1 MLKNPAR
8 VAILSILSNTV
19 VVTLKLIVGFFT
31 GSVAIISEAIHT
43 FLDLLASCIAFFS
56 VKISNL
62 PPDKNHPYGHGKV
75 ENLSGTIETLL
86 IFIAGIWII
95 VECIE
100 KLIHPEPVSFPSLG
114 IAVMLFG
121 ALMNFI
127 VSRIV
132 HRSAIENH
140 SIAMKSNAFH
150 LLTDVYTSLGVAFS
164 LLIVSI
170 TKWTFLDPLIGIGL
184 AMYIM
189 IEAVHLWRESF
200 NPLLDNNLPEKE
212 EEKVRTIIDH
222 FQNEFIEYH
231 NLRTRRS
238 GPNTYIDFHLIVQ
251 KNLTVEVAH
260 ELCNKIE
267 FDINEKSP
275 KAETSIH
282 LEPEDE
288 ALCQNES
295 T

>member
-1 MLKNPAR
+1 
-8 VAILSILSNTV
+8 
-19 VVTLKLIVGFFT
+19 
-31 GSVAIISEAIHT
+31 
-43 FLDLLASCIAFFS
+43 
-56 VKISNL
+56 
-62 PPDKNHPYGHGKV
+62 
-75 ENLSGTIETLL
+75 
-86 IFIAGIWII
+86 
-95 VECIE
+95 
-100 KLIHPEPVSFPSLG
+100 
-114 IAVMLFG
+114 MLFG

-267 FDINEKSP
+267 FAINEKFP
-275 KAETSIH
+275 KAETFIH